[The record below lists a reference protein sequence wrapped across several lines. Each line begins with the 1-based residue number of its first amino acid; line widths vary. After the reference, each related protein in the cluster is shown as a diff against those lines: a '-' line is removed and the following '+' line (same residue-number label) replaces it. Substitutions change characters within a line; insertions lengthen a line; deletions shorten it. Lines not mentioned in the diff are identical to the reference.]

1 MNRLNSVSK
10 ATGGNL
16 LDPIATDTS
25 YDNEQKD
32 YVILA
37 EVTRSFHF
45 PKNDSVKYSVLGN
58 IDKQSFSSYFHT
70 FTYFYLLRQVKI
82 VSCKILHVVPNIN
95 NWA

>member
-32 YVILA
+32 CVTLA
-37 EVTRSFHF
+37 EVSLSLHF
-45 PKNDSVKYSVLGN
+45 SINDSVKYSVL
-58 IDKQSFSSYFHT
+58 DKLIFLLIFIHLHISIFSAF
-70 FTYFYLLRQVKI
+70 RQVKI
-82 VSCKILHVVPNIN
+82 VSCKI
-95 NWA
+95 